1 MIYFEWWKRV
11 KLFVS
16 LKMKSGTTHE
26 KIQVIQKQK
35 EGALSL
41 HFHLFSLFVA
51 HETQHRGQKATF
63 RARSFPK
70 E

>member
-41 HFHLFSLFVA
+41 HFRPFSENFLFSPV
-51 HETQHRGQKATF
+51 
-63 RARSFPK
+63 
-70 E
+70 